1 MYDNVCRNLAL
12 LFSADFARWLIG
24 EPIEL
29 TELKP
34 TELLLAPIRA
44 DSVIFL
50 QSEDLIL
57 HIEFQTDV
65 KDDIPFRM
73 ADYRLRLYRL
83 FPVKRVYQVVIYLRK
98 TSSPLAQINKFQLPE
113 IEAKFNVIRLW
124 EIPTNTFFQ
133 TTGLLPFAVL
143 SQTDNLV
150 ETLHQV
156 ASKIEKINDDEEK
169 SNLTASAGIIAGLV
183 LKRDIIQTLL
193 RQEIMKE
200 SVIYQDILAKGLTEG
215 EILGVKKGIKQGE
228 ANLVLKQLN
237 RRIGLISPEFE
248 QKIRDKSIEELE
260 SLGEALLDF
269 QTQDDLINWF
279 NSHHE

>member
-24 EPIEL
+24 ESIEL

-34 TELLLAPIRA
+34 TELFLDPIRA

-73 ADYRLRLYRL
+73 VDYRLRFYRL
-83 FPVKRVYQVVIYLRK
+83 FPQKRVYQVVIYLRK
-98 TSSPLAQINKFQLPE
+98 TASPLARINKFELPE

-124 EIPTNTFFQ
+124 EIPTNTFYQ

-143 SQTDNLV
+143 SQTDNPV

-156 ASKIEKINDDEEK
+156 AIEIEKINDDKEK

-215 EILGVKKGIKQGE
+215 EILGVKKGE

-237 RRIGLISPEFE
+237 RRIGFISPEFE

-269 QTQDDLINWF
+269 QTLDDLINWF
-279 NSHHE
+279 NSHHD